1 MTTPRRPVNDIVK
14 RATQKIPPD
23 FVTTNSPIDKP
34 VITSKFTI
42 PLTTYNENSS
52 PHSPTGGTQRDV
64 IGEKAL
70 ETLTILQWR
79 CGALADLLQALIPQ
93 IEQLTN
99 SIKRDAHKVK

>member
-1 MTTPRRPVNDIVK
+1 MNTTRRNANEIVK
-14 RATQKIPPD
+14 SATKKIPQD
-23 FVTTNSPIDKP
+23 FVVVNSQVDKP
-34 VITSKFTI
+34 LITSKFTI
-42 PLTTYNENSS
+42 PLTTYNENSTS
-52 PHSPTGGTQRDV
+52 DSPTGRTQRDV
-64 IGEKAL
+64 VGEKAL